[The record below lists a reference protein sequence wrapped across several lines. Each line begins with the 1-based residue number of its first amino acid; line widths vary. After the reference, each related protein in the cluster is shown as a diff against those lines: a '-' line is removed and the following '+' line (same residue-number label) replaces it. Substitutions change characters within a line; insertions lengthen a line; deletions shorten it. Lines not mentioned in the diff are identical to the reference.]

1 MIAPDDGW
9 GLGCIGW
16 GVDWVRGFRLRER
29 CGLRALRA
37 GLGCVAMLWC
47 VGWGGNGGVAQVA
60 EPQDA
65 GVPEPAVRGGVVG
78 EAPPAT
84 AGVVVGDAV
93 VERFLREFV
102 AASEANDADRK
113 AAFYAEAMDRYFLKT
128 HVTREFVYRDVLDW
142 LSKGRRITRFR
153 LTLLSAAGA
162 GEERTLMVLKE
173 AEWIKGGEKLALA
186 NRSQFVLRR
195 IGGVWL
201 IVSERDFRPGV

>member
-1 MIAPDDGW
+1 
-9 GLGCIGW
+9 
-16 GVDWVRGFRLRER
+16 
-29 CGLRALRA
+29 
-37 GLGCVAMLWC
+37 MLWC
-47 VGWGGNGGVAQVA
+47 VGWGGNRGVAQVA
-60 EPQDA
+60 EPRDA
-65 GVPEPAVRGGVVG
+65 GVSEPAVRGGVVG

-84 AGVVVGDAV
+84 AGVVVGDVV

-113 AAFYAEAMDRYFLKT
+113 AALYAEQMDRYFLKL

-153 LTLLSAAGA
+153 LTLLSVAGAGAGA

-195 IGGVWL
+195 VKGVWL